1 MRYEGPGRVQ
11 VSGIGL
17 VCPSLSSPLFGQA
30 DAEVTMKFAAWRKF
44 VHQAVVGRYTVEA
57 GGAEPDAASNLAQVQ
72 VARVREFREKNLLL
86 ADEDFAFACS
96 SYDEAVLAGALG
108 RSGPASGWSKIEA

>member
-17 VCPSLSSPLFGQA
+17 VCPSLSSPCFGQA
-30 DAEVTMKFAAWRKF
+30 DPEVTMRFEAWRKF

-57 GGAEPDAASNLAQVQ
+57 GGVEPDAASNLAQ